1 MGSLGTCVLPL
12 GFKARWGHH
21 LFLGWDPPSK
31 LAVELV
37 WGGAAGQGCCRE
49 HPRGTFWCEDIPSAK
64 GKDLGP
70 CKDRHSRAWGQ
81 ARRDVQEL
89 MGRQGEMFKGLGADQ
104 GETFEGFG
112 ARQGEMFKGFGA
124 RQGEMFKG
132 FGARQGEMFKGLEPG
147 KERHSRAWGQARR
160 DIRGLGARQGE
171 TFEGL
176 GPGKERSSL
185 YGPSLPGE
193 FQVEILVL
201 PPLTVGVLCS
211 SGNIWVF

>member
-70 CKDRHSRAWGQ
+70 CKERHSRAWGQ
-81 ARRDVQEL
+81 VRRDVQEL
-89 MGRQGEMFKGLGADQ
+89 MGRQGEMFKGLGAEQ
-104 GETFEGFG
+104 GETFEGLG
-112 ARQGEMFKGFGA
+112 ARQGEL
-124 RQGEMFKG
+124 FKG

-160 DIRGLGARQGE
+160 DPLCMVLPSLGSFRLKYRCCHHSPLE
-171 TFEGL
+171 SSVPL
-176 GPGKERSSL
+176 GIFGFSNGKEIAERQF
-185 YGPSLPGE
+185 YWGGK
-193 FQVEILVL
+193 
-201 PPLTVGVLCS
+201 
-211 SGNIWVF
+211 